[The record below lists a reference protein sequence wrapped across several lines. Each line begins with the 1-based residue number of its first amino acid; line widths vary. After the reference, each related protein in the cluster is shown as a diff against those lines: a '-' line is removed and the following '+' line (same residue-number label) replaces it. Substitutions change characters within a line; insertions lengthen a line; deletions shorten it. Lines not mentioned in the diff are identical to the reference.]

1 MLIVPNFFYFRA
13 LYMQLFRKVDM
24 KNFLLV
30 FALIFLVFSGAKA
43 QNVQDVDALKFKELV
58 DKGNC
63 LLLDVRTPGEYAS
76 GHIAGSTNI
85 NIADPA
91 FESRIKLLDKSK
103 SILIYCLS
111 GSRSEVAAMY
121 MSKLGYKPVYNLQR
135 GVITWNRAGL
145 PLETSGRAVASSA
158 ATYTD
163 QAFTQLLKNNK
174 LVLVD
179 FNATWC
185 APCKAMMPVV
195 EKISNDFKGK
205 AHVAMV
211 DVEANK
217 TIFNSLQI
225 QSIPGFVLF
234 KDGKKVWTYNGII
247 SYADLSGVI
256 KKYL

>member
-1 MLIVPNFFYFRA
+1 MKKVLLI
-13 LYMQLFRKVDM
+13 
-24 KNFLLV
+24 
-30 FALIFLVFSGAKA
+30 FALVLSVFSGAKA
-43 QNVQDVDALKFKELV
+43 QTVKDVDALKFKELI

-63 LLLDVRTPGEYAS
+63 LLLDVRTPGEYS
-76 GHIAGSTNI
+76 TGHIAGSTNI
-85 NIADPA
+85 NIADPEFA
-91 FESRIKLLDKSK
+91 SKIKLLDKSK
-103 SILIYCLS
+103 TLLVYCLS
-111 GSRSEVAAMY
+111 GSRSDAAGEY
-121 MSKLGYKPVYNLQR
+121 MSRQGFQKIYTLQR
-135 GVITWNRAGL
+135 GLINWNRAGL
-145 PLETSGRAVASSA
+145 SLETSGRAVASSA

-163 QAFTQLLKNNK
+163 QAFSQLLKDNK

-195 EKISNDFKGK
+195 EKISTDFKGK
-205 AHVAMV
+205 AHVATI

-217 TIFNSLQI
+217 AIFNSMQI

>member
-1 MLIVPNFFYFRA
+1 MKKVLLI
-13 LYMQLFRKVDM
+13 
-24 KNFLLV
+24 
-30 FALIFLVFSGAKA
+30 FALVLAVFSGAKA
-43 QNVQDVDALKFKELV
+43 QTVQDVDALKFKELI

-63 LLLDVRTPGEYAS
+63 LLLDVRTPGEYS
-76 GHIAGSTNI
+76 TGHIAGSTNI
-85 NIADPA
+85 NIADPEFA
-91 FESRIKLLDKSK
+91 SKIKLLDKSK
-103 SILIYCLS
+103 TLLIYCLS
-111 GSRSEVAAMY
+111 GSRSDAAGQY
-121 MSKLGYKPVYNLQR
+121 MSRLGFQKIYTLQR
-135 GVITWNRAGL
+135 GLINWNRAGL

-163 QAFTQLLKNNK
+163 QAFNQLLKDNK
-174 LVLVD
+174 LVLLD

-195 EKISNDFKGK
+195 EKISTDFKGK

-217 TIFNSLQI
+217 AIFNAMQI

>member
-1 MLIVPNFFYFRA
+1 
-13 LYMQLFRKVDM
+13 M
-24 KNFLLV
+24 KNLLLTFAFSILV
-30 FALIFLVFSGAKA
+30 FAGAMG
-43 QNVQDVDALKFKELV
+43 QNFQNVDALKFKEQI

-63 LLLDVRTPGEYAS
+63 LLLDVRTQGEYAS

-85 NIADPA
+85 NISDPA

-103 SILIYCLS
+103 AILIYCLS

-121 MSKLGYKPVYNLQR
+121 MSKLGYKSVYNLNR
-135 GVITWNRAGL
+135 GIITWNRAGL

-163 QAFTQLLKNNK
+163 QAFNQLLKDNK

-195 EKISNDFKGK
+195 EKISTEFKGK
-205 AHVAMV
+205 ARVALV

>member
-1 MLIVPNFFYFRA
+1 MKKVLLI
-13 LYMQLFRKVDM
+13 
-24 KNFLLV
+24 
-30 FALIFLVFSGAKA
+30 FALVLSVFSGAKA
-43 QNVQDVDALKFKELV
+43 QTVQDVDALKFRELI

-63 LLLDVRTPGEYAS
+63 LLLDVRTPGEYS
-76 GHIAGSTNI
+76 TGHIAGSTNV
-85 NIADPA
+85 NIADPEFA
-91 FESRIKLLDKSK
+91 SKIKLLDKSK
-103 SILIYCLS
+103 TLLVYCLS
-111 GSRSEVAAMY
+111 GSRSDAAGEY
-121 MSKLGYKPVYNLQR
+121 MSRQGFQKIYTLQR
-135 GVITWNRAGL
+135 GLINWNRAGL
-145 PLETSGRAVASSA
+145 SLETIGRAVASSA

-163 QAFTQLLKNNK
+163 QAFSQLLKDNK

-195 EKISNDFKGK
+195 EKISTDFKGK
-205 AHVAMV
+205 AHVATI

-217 TIFNSLQI
+217 AIFNALQI

>member
-1 MLIVPNFFYFRA
+1 
-13 LYMQLFRKVDM
+13 M
-24 KNFLLV
+24 KNLFV
-30 FALIFLVFSGAKA
+30 VLILILSVFSGAKA
-43 QNVQDVDALKFKELV
+43 QNVQDVDAPKFKELM

-63 LLLDVRTPGEYAS
+63 LLLDVRTPGEYS
-76 GHIAGSTNI
+76 TGHITGSTNI
-85 NIADPA
+85 NISDPA

-103 SILIYCLS
+103 IVLIYCLS

-121 MSKLGYKPVYNLQR
+121 MSKLGFKLVYNLQR
-135 GVITWNRAGL
+135 GLINWNRAGFS
-145 PLETSGRAVASSA
+145 LETSGRAVASSA

-163 QAFTQLLKNNK
+163 QAFNQLLKDNK

-179 FNATWC
+179 FNAPWC

-195 EKISNDFKGK
+195 EKISTEFKGK
-205 AHVAMV
+205 THVALV

-217 TIFNSLQI
+217 TIFNSLQM

>member
-1 MLIVPNFFYFRA
+1 
-13 LYMQLFRKVDM
+13 M
-24 KNFLLV
+24 KNVLLI
-30 FALIFLVFSGAKA
+30 FALILVVFFGAKA
-43 QNVQDVDALKFKELV
+43 QTVQDVDALKFKELI

-63 LLLDVRTPGEYAS
+63 LLLDVRTPGEYS
-76 GHIAGSTNI
+76 TGHIAGSTNI
-85 NIADPA
+85 NIADPEFA
-91 FESRIKLLDKSK
+91 SKIKLLDKSK
-103 SILIYCLS
+103 TLLIYCLS
-111 GSRSEVAAMY
+111 GSRSDAAGQY
-121 MSKLGYKPVYNLQR
+121 MSRQGFQKLYTLQR
-135 GVITWNRAGL
+135 GLINWNRAGL
-145 PLETSGRAVASSA
+145 SLETSGRAVASSA

-163 QAFTQLLKNNK
+163 QAFNQLLKDNK
-174 LVLVD
+174 LVLLD

-185 APCKAMMPVV
+185 APCKAMVPVV
-195 EKISNDFKGK
+195 EKISTEFKGK
-205 AHVAMV
+205 AHVALV

>member
-1 MLIVPNFFYFRA
+1 MKNLLIV
-13 LYMQLFRKVDM
+13 
-24 KNFLLV
+24 
-30 FALIFLVFSGAKA
+30 LILILKVFSGAKA
-43 QNVQDVDALKFKELV
+43 QNFQDVDALKFKEQI

-63 LLLDVRTPGEYAS
+63 LLLDVRTPGEYTT

-85 NIADPA
+85 NIADSEFA
-91 FESRIKLLDKSK
+91 SKIKLLDKSK
-103 SILIYCLS
+103 TLLIYCLS
-111 GSRSEVAAMY
+111 GSRSDAAGEY
-121 MSKLGYKPVYNLQR
+121 MSRQGFKKIYTLQR
-135 GVITWNRAGL
+135 GLINWNRAGFS
-145 PLETSGRAVASSA
+145 LETSGRAVASSA

-163 QAFTQLLKNNK
+163 QAFNQLLKDNK

-195 EKISNDFKGK
+195 EKISTEFKGK
-205 AHVAMV
+205 AHVALV

-217 TIFNSLQI
+217 TIFNSLQM

>member
-1 MLIVPNFFYFRA
+1 
-13 LYMQLFRKVDM
+13 M
-24 KNFLLV
+24 KEFLLT
-30 FALIFLVFSGAKA
+30 LVFILAAFFGAKA
-43 QNVQDVDALKFKELV
+43 QTVQDVDALNFKAQI

-63 LLLDVRTPGEYAS
+63 LLLDVRTPGEYS
-76 GHIAGSTNI
+76 TGHIAGSTNI
-85 NIADPA
+85 NIADPEFA
-91 FESRIKLLDKSK
+91 SKIKLLDKSK
-103 SILIYCLS
+103 TLLVYCLS
-111 GSRSEVAAMY
+111 GSRSDAAGQY
-121 MSKLGYKPVYNLQR
+121 MSRLGFQKIYTLQR
-135 GVITWNRAGL
+135 GLINWNRAGL

-163 QAFTQLLKNNK
+163 QAFNQLLKDNK

-185 APCKAMMPVV
+185 APCKAMIPVV
-195 EKISNDFKGK
+195 DKISTDFKGK

-217 TIFNSLQI
+217 AIFNSLQI

>member
-1 MLIVPNFFYFRA
+1 
-13 LYMQLFRKVDM
+13 M
-24 KNFLLV
+24 KNF
-30 FALIFLVFSGAKA
+30 FLVFVLILAAISGAKA
-43 QNVQDVDALKFKELV
+43 QNVQDVDAPKFKELM

-63 LLLDVRTPGEYAS
+63 LLLDVRTPGEYS
-76 GHIAGSTNI
+76 TGHISGSTNI
-85 NIADPA
+85 NISDPA

-103 SILIYCLS
+103 IVLIYCLS

-121 MSKLGYKPVYNLQR
+121 MSKLGFKLVYNLQR
-135 GVITWNRAGL
+135 GLINWNRAGFS
-145 PLETSGRAVASSA
+145 LETSGRAVASSA

-163 QAFTQLLKNNK
+163 QAFTQLLKDNK

-195 EKISNDFKGK
+195 EKISTDFKGK
-205 AHVAMV
+205 AHVALV

-217 TIFNSLQI
+217 TIFNSLQM

>member
-1 MLIVPNFFYFRA
+1 MKSILLI
-13 LYMQLFRKVDM
+13 
-24 KNFLLV
+24 
-30 FALIFLVFSGAKA
+30 FALVLMAFSGAKA
-43 QNVQDVDALKFKELV
+43 QTVQDVDAPKFKELI

-63 LLLDVRTPGEYAS
+63 LLLDMRTPGEYS
-76 GHIAGSTNI
+76 TGHIAGSTNI
-85 NIADPA
+85 NIADPEFA
-91 FESRIKLLDKSK
+91 SKIKLLDKSK
-103 SILIYCLS
+103 TLLIYCLS
-111 GSRSEVAAMY
+111 GSRSDAAGQY
-121 MSKLGYKPVYNLQR
+121 TSRQGFQKIYTLQR
-135 GVITWNRAGL
+135 GLINWNRAGL
-145 PLETSGRAVASSA
+145 SLETSGRAVASST
-158 ATYTD
+158 ATYSD
-163 QAFTQLLKNNK
+163 QAFSQLLKDNK

-195 EKISNDFKGK
+195 EKISTDFKGK

-217 TIFNSLQI
+217 AIFNSMQI